1 MKPDTCPASTTSPP
15 RAAPLRGPL
24 RLLGHAIMV
33 ALITG
38 LLGYG
43 TLLGYF
49 YLAQEDLIFHPQT
62 LPTDYRFEFEPA
74 EQRVEEV
81 RIPVPGGELHA
92 LHFRQPAPHGLVFFL
107 HGNSGNLATWT
118 SQVDFYRRANFD
130 LFMLDYRGFG
140 KSGGRIDGEAQLHA
154 DVRAAWERTTP
165 AYAGK
170 PVVILG
176 RSLGAGLATRL
187 ARDVPPAL
195 LVLVTPYTSLVDL
208 ARIHYPLAPGWLLK
222 YPLRSDALIDE
233 IASPILLL
241 HGDRDTL
248 TPLAHARRLHALARS
263 PAQLY
268 VVEGAA
274 HGDIHQFP
282 SYRDTLAD
290 RLRAIPAEHAGR
302 ATGSAESTEREPAPG
317 FAAGTTRW

>member
-1 MKPDTCPASTTSPP
+1 MKPDIHPASTAPAVG
-15 RAAPLRGPL
+15 AAPRRRPL
-24 RLLGHAIMV
+24 RMLGHAIV
-33 ALITG
+33 LALITG

-62 LPTDYRFEFEPA
+62 LPADHRFEFEPS

-81 RIPVPGGELHA
+81 RIPVPGGKLHA

-140 KSGGRIDGEAQLHA
+140 KSSGLIEGEAQLHA
-154 DVRAAWERTTP
+154 DVRAAWEWTAP

-187 ARDVPPAL
+187 ARDVQPAL
-195 LVLVTPYTSLVDL
+195 LVLVTPFTSLIDL
-208 ARIHYPLAPGWLLK
+208 TRLHYPLAPGWLLN
-222 YPLRSDALIDE
+222 YPLRNDALIDQVV
-233 IASPILLL
+233 SPILLL

-248 TPLAHARRLHALARS
+248 TPLEHARRLRALARS
-263 PAQLY
+263 PVQLH

-274 HGDIHQFP
+274 HGDIHLFA
-282 SYRDTLAD
+282 SYLDTLAE
-290 RLRAIPAEHAGR
+290 RLRAIPAEH
-302 ATGSAESTEREPAPG
+302 TE
-317 FAAGTTRW
+317 